1 MSLVNIVLLII
12 VSGIVISLNPLS
24 ISVFLS
30 LMAGALGKG
39 HSHKRFLLVTF
50 LFLSTFA
57 AILAILGFTII
68 RVFNLMSTDLLAS
81 VSIAI
86 AVATI
91 LFGLISIKDYFWY
104 DRRIKIPAEIQDLLH
119 SKTMKQNNPYSSIN
133 LGAVTAFASLANT
146 GILLLT
152 LSTILALSGQGGDF
166 LMILPALCFVVPLVV
181 ILTLVSNGTKI
192 SALIKWKEDSKPTMR
207 LETGLMHIILA
218 WILLLMLNG
227 SIGSIL

>member
-1 MSLVNIVLLII
+1 
-12 VSGIVISLNPLS
+12 
-24 ISVFLS
+24 
-30 LMAGALGKG
+30 MAGALGKG
-39 HSHKRFLLVTF
+39 HSHKRFLLITL

-57 AILAILGFTII
+57 AILAVLGFTLI

-104 DRRIKIPAEIQDLLH
+104 DRRIKIPVEIQDLLH
-119 SKTMKQNNPYSSIN
+119 SKTMKQDNPYSSIN

-152 LSTILALSGQGGDF
+152 LSAILSLSGQGSDF
-166 LMILPALCFVVPLVV
+166 LMILPALCFIVPLVA
-181 ILTLVSNGTKI
+181 ILILVSNGTKI
-192 SALIKWKEDSKPTMR
+192 SALIKWKEDSKPIMR